1 MLILKIF
8 AKKSSPTARIPHICL
23 LSEAED
29 TNSMKI
35 SFKPFSANI
44 SSRITLAITLTV
56 FLALGLV
63 GLFSFTRINQ
73 GFDIFLERQRYG
85 RGLMRNQL
93 DQTQTEHEAEIIN
106 QFKQTLTNS
115 LLLASGGSA
124 ILALSIGYLVSRQIA
139 SPLNKLQ
146 QTILK
151 IKQNNYQIR
160 ATEFGPADIQNLIRE
175 FNSLIQ
181 ELQRLENL
189 REELVSN
196 IAHELKTP
204 LTKIKGRLEG
214 IQDGVYQPDPTHLN
228 TVIQNVDQLEFLI
241 NQLQDLSQL
250 KAGKINLQI
259 QPVNLAKLINK
270 VTAGYDQTQTSI
282 QIEVDQ
288 NLVIQADEQRLISI
302 MDNLISNALKA
313 NPQTG
318 LTIKADQQKLAIQ
331 DTGHGIPPEDLP
343 FIFERFYRV
352 DKSRSRQNGG
362 MGLGLAI
369 VKETVQAHG
378 WRIVVASQ
386 ADQGTT
392 FTIFFAA

>member
-1 MLILKIF
+1 
-8 AKKSSPTARIPHICL
+8 
-23 LSEAED
+23 
-29 TNSMKI
+29 MKI